1 MVGTGWLGVGLVSQ
15 LVMRSFDVA
24 DKGELSTGD
33 GPLGRRDE
41 RTPDHNRHGKK
52 EREKKKK
59 EKKKK
64 KKDERRVGG
73 GRKRRPDRTSR
84 DHLREELTFH

>member
-52 EREKKKK
+52 EREKRKKD
-59 EKKKK
+59 KKKK
-64 KKDERRVGG
+64 KMRDVWVEVGSG
-73 GRKRRPDRTSR
+73 AQTGQVGTI
-84 DHLREELTFH
+84 

>member
-52 EREKKKK
+52 EREKRKKD
-59 EKKKK
+59 KKKK
-64 KKDERRVGG
+64 R
-73 GRKRRPDRTSR
+73 
-84 DHLREELTFH
+84 

>member
-24 DKGELSTGD
+24 DKGGTEY
-33 GPLGRRDE
+33 GRRPSGEE
-41 RTPDHNRHGKK
+41 RREDTRPQPPRQK
-52 EREKKKK
+52 ERKK
-59 EKKKK
+59 EKG

-73 GRKRRPDRTSR
+73 GRNQRSDRTCR

>member
-1 MVGTGWLGVGLVSQ
+1 MSQ

-52 EREKKKK
+52 EREKRKKD
-59 EKKKK
+59 KKKK
-64 KKDERRVGG
+64 KKMRDVWVEVGSG
-73 GRKRRPDRTSR
+73 AQTGQVGTI
-84 DHLREELTFH
+84 